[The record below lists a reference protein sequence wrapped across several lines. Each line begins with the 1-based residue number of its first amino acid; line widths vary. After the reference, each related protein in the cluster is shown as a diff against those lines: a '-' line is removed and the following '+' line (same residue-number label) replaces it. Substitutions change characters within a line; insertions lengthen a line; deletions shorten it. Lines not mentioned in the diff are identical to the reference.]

1 MSEPNISTVSAN
13 WVRGLLLI
21 ISAPSGA
28 GKTTL
33 VRALLKADPAIRLSV
48 SYTTRAPRPGEVNGK
63 DYHFVGTQEF
73 LAMADRGELLES
85 AEVYGNYYGTSGA
98 WIGRELAAGR
108 DVLLEIDWQGAAQV
122 RRQFPGTLSIFVLPP
137 SLHALRNRLM
147 NRAQDNHE
155 IIEKRLAAAA
165 EDISHAGE
173 FDYII
178 VNDDFD
184 EALLDLTAVVRAS
197 RLITSRQVDRHGD
210 LFSQFNAPVQ
220 V

>member
-1 MSEPNISTVSAN
+1 MIETNVPIVSAN
-13 WVRGLLLI
+13 PARGMLLI
-21 ISAPSGA
+21 VSAPSGA

-33 VRALLKADPAIRLSV
+33 VRALLKADPALRLSV
-48 SYTTRAPRPGEVNGK
+48 SYTTRAPRPAEVDGK
-63 DYHFVGTQEF
+63 DYHFVDKDAF
-73 LAMADRGELLES
+73 LAMAKQGELLES

-108 DVLLEIDWQGAAQV
+108 DILLEIDWQGASQV
-122 RRQFPGTLSIFVLPP
+122 RRQFPETLSIFILPP
-137 SLHALRNRLM
+137 SLQALRNRLM
-147 NRAQDNHE
+147 NRAQDNQDV
-155 IIEKRLAAAA
+155 IDKRLAAAA
-165 EDISHAGE
+165 EDISHASE

-184 EALLDLTAVVRAS
+184 EALRDLTAVVRAS
-197 RLITSRQVDRHGD
+197 RLTRSRQIDRHAD

>member
-1 MSEPNISTVSAN
+1 MSETNVPIVSAN
-13 WVRGLLLI
+13 RARGMLLI
-21 ISAPSGA
+21 VSAPSGA

-33 VRALLKADPAIRLSV
+33 VRAQLKADPAIRLSV
-48 SYTTRAPRPGEVNGK
+48 SYTTRAPRPAEVDGK
-63 DYHFVGTQEF
+63 DYHFVSKEEF
-73 LAMADRGELLES
+73 LAMATQAELLES
-85 AEVYGNYYGTSGA
+85 AEVYGNFYGTSGA

-108 DVLLEIDWQGAAQV
+108 DILLEIDWQGASQV
-122 RRQFPGTLSIFVLPP
+122 KRQFPEALSIFILPP
-137 SLHALRNRLM
+137 SLQALRNRLM
-147 NRAQDNHE
+147 NRAQDNQE
-155 IIEKRLAAAA
+155 VIEKRLAAAA

-184 EALLDLTAVVRAS
+184 AALLDLTAVVRAS
-197 RLITSRQVDRHGD
+197 RLTTPRQVNRHGD

>member
-1 MSEPNISTVSAN
+1 MSETNIPSVSAN
-13 WVRGLLLI
+13 PVRGLLLI
-21 ISAPSGA
+21 VSAPSGA

-33 VRALLKADPAIRLSV
+33 VRALLKADPAVRLSV

-63 DYHFVGTQEF
+63 DYHFVGKQEF
-73 LAMADRGELLES
+73 LAMASQGELLES

-108 DVLLEIDWQGAAQV
+108 DILLEIDWQGAVQV
-122 RRQFPGTLSIFVLPP
+122 RRQFADALSIFILPP
-137 SLHALRNRLM
+137 SLQALRNRLM
-147 NRAQDNHE
+147 NRAQDNQE
-155 IIEKRLAAAA
+155 VIEKRMAAAA
-165 EDISHAGE
+165 EDIGHAGE

-197 RLITSRQVDRHGD
+197 RLATPRQADRHGD
-210 LFSQFNAPVQ
+210 LFSQFNVPIQ